1 MFHLFA
7 ERLQNDL
14 SRVEEPAGIG
24 DADRNF
30 NREVQFAANGY
41 GGFSQFCGGAAI
53 DIQRGGVSPA
63 GGPQGYRLKLGQK
76 CGIISNLRLKI
87 PGNIQI
93 FGDPQSTAYLLI
105 YSGAWAAA
113 V

>member
-1 MFHLFA
+1 M
-7 ERLQNDL
+7 
-14 SRVEEPAGIG
+14 EEPAGIG

-63 GGPQGYRLKLGQK
+63 GGRRATG
-76 CGIISNLRLKI
+76 
-87 PGNIQI
+87 
-93 FGDPQSTAYLLI
+93 
-105 YSGAWAAA
+105 
-113 V
+113 

>member
-1 MFHLFA
+1 M
-7 ERLQNDL
+7 
-14 SRVEEPAGIG
+14 EEPAGIG